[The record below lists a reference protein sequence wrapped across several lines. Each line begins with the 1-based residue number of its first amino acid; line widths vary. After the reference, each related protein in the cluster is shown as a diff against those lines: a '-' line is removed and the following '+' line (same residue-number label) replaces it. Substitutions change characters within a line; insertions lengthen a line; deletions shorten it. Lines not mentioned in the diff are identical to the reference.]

1 MAMKDPCERCQEK
14 PVSFIAVSRDYKRM
28 LEVCDDCF
36 LTLSDEGNWYF
47 SPAEP
52 ELTRKPSLP
61 KSA

>member
-1 MAMKDPCERCQEK
+1 MKDPCDRCGQATIA
-14 PVSFIAVSRDYKRM
+14 FIAISSDHERM

-52 ELTRKPSLP
+52 EINRKRSLP